1 MKKLYNILFS
11 TRLTAILFILF
22 AAANGIA
29 TFIENDY
36 GTQASKALVYNT
48 WWFELIML
56 IFVGNFIGNIF
67 RYRLL
72 RKEKISVLM
81 FHLSFILIL
90 IGAGITRY
98 ISYEAIM
105 PIKEGETTNLML
117 SEKTT
122 LNIHVDDSK
131 EAREINKRFYFAP
144 EIGPETRFIPLV
156 SRFFNF
162 LRGGNDFSVDTD
174 FRDQPVTVNYVSY
187 LPNAYEK
194 FEADT
199 LNSSESEEFLQFVES
214 GDGGRHDHYIK
225 KGEVAN
231 IHNVLVSYENKTEG
245 ALNIFTVNDTLRM
258 QSPFEGDYMIMAT
271 QAKGKVV
278 KDSVQTFNL
287 RALHNLGNMQFV
299 VPQVGIKGKIVEVS
313 SDKKDE
319 HPADKLTV
327 EIVTKND
334 KKIVDLYGYQYAATP
349 PEMFSMDG
357 LNFRISY
364 GAKQLQL
371 PFSIKLNDFQLDR
384 YPGSES
390 PKSYASEVT
399 VMDNGNNFDF
409 RIFMNHILIHKGYK
423 FFQSSYRITDDYEE
437 THLSVNHDAVGTW
450 VTYIGYS
457 FLYTGLIMILF
468 SKTSRFADL
477 RKMLNK
483 IKKKKAA
490 LSLLVVLSA
499 GTIFAQ
505 DNHIQHGLSKQKV
518 DSILNAQLVT
528 EQHAERF
535 GSLVI
540 QDENGRMK
548 PVNTFTSELL
558 RKVSKKDTYNEMD
571 ANQVAVSMVTN
582 PRIWMSVP
590 FIYIKS
596 ANTKVR
602 EMIGIPRDQE
612 YARLSDFF
620 TNKGE
625 YKLSQEVEKAYKKKI
640 KNKFEESVL
649 NIDGR
654 ITILYQAIINGS
666 IFKFFP
672 LQGDENNKWFS
683 YVEHKLAGFKGT
695 DSLYVSNVI
704 PLYANGLKL
713 ATTENDYS
721 KADEFLESIHK
732 YQHKF
737 GGAVMPSDR
746 QIGLEL
752 FYNKYDIFKS
762 LFMYYMTAALFL
774 FIVVIVQIFNASNLI
789 NKLVKTGIFIIVAL
803 FIYHTIGLAI
813 RWYISGYAPWSNGY
827 ESMIYIAWATMLFGL
842 VFGKKSALTV
852 AATTFVTSM
861 ILMIAHWNW
870 MDPSI
875 GTLVPVLDSYWL
887 MIHVSIIVGS
897 YGPFTISMILG
908 MLALILFAI
917 TTKKN
922 KPKIDLAIKEITV
935 INEMSLTIGLVMLT
949 IGNFLGGMWANE
961 SWGRYWGWDPKET
974 WALVS
979 IMIYAFVLHMRL
991 VPGLRSRFAFNM
1003 VAVFSFTTILMT
1015 YLGVN
1020 HLLSGLHSYAT
1031 GDPAPVPNEIWG
1043 WLLVSVLLSILAYIK
1058 YKRHYK
1064 KPSKRAQ

>member
-1 MKKLYNILFS
+1 MKKIYNILFS
-11 TRLTAILFILF
+11 TRLTAILFVVF
-22 AAANGIA
+22 GAAMGIA

-36 GTQASKALVYNT
+36 GTQASKALVYNS
-48 WWFELIML
+48 WWFQLTML

-81 FHLSFILIL
+81 FHLAFIVI
-90 IGAGITRY
+90 IVGAAITRY

-105 PIKEGETTNLML
+105 PIQEGETTNLML

-122 LNIHVDDSK
+122 LNVHVDDGN
-131 EAREINKRFYFAP
+131 EAREINKLYYFTP
-144 EIGPETRFIPLV
+144 EIGSETRFIPMV
-156 SRFFNF
+156 SKFFNF
-162 LRGGNDFSVDTD
+162 LRGGNNFSLKAD
-174 FRDQPVTVNYVSY
+174 FRDKPVTVNYVSF
-187 LPNAYEK
+187 LPNAFEK
-194 FEADT
+194 FEEDT
-199 LNSSESEEFLQFVES
+199 SGEEFLHFVES
-214 GDGGRHDHYIK
+214 GGGGRHDHYIK

-231 IHNVLVSYENKTEG
+231 IHNALVAFENQTEG
-245 ALNIFTVNDTLRM
+245 AVNIFTENDTLRIK
-258 QSPFEGDYMIMAT
+258 SPFEGNYMVMAT
-271 QAKGKVV
+271 QATGTIV
-278 KDSVQTFNL
+278 KDSVQVFNL
-287 RALHNLGNMQFV
+287 RALHNIGSLQFV
-299 VPQVGIKGKIVEVS
+299 VPEKGIKGKLVEVS
-313 SDKKDE
+313 SENKEE
-319 HPADKLTV
+319 HPADKLTIEV
-327 EIVTKND
+327 VTKND
-334 KKIVDLYGYQYAATP
+334 KKIVDLYGYKYAATP

-384 YPGSES
+384 YPGSNS

-399 VMDNGNNFDF
+399 VMDNGENFDF
-409 RIFMNHILIHKGYK
+409 RVFMNNILIHKGYK
-423 FFQSSYRITDDYEE
+423 FFQSSYTITDEYEE

-450 VTYIGYS
+450 VTYLGYS
-457 FLYTGLIMILF
+457 LLYTGLIMILF

-477 RKMLNK
+477 RRMLNK
-483 IKKKKAA
+483 IKKKKEA
-490 LSLLVVLSA
+490 L
-499 GTIFAQ
+499 TILILMFSGLTFAQ
-505 DNHIQHGLSKQKV
+505 GSHIQHGMSKVQVDSTLTAQKV
-518 DSILNAQLVT
+518 SVEHAQ
-528 EQHAERF
+528 RF
-535 GSLVI
+535 GSLII

-558 RKVSKKDTYNEMD
+558 RKVSKKDTYNGMN

-590 FIYIKS
+590 FIYVKS
-596 ANTKVR
+596 ANTKLRDILGVP
-602 EMIGIPRDQE
+602 EDQE
-612 YARLSDFF
+612 YLRLSDMF
-620 TNKGE
+620 TDRGE

-649 NIDGR
+649 NVDGR
-654 ITILYQAIINGS
+654 VTLLYQAIINGS

-672 LQGDENNKWFS
+672 LQNEENNKWFS
-683 YVEHKLAGFKGT
+683 YVEHKLAGFTGT
-695 DSLYVSNVI
+695 DSLYVANII
-704 PLYANGLKL
+704 PLYSGSLKL
-713 ATTENDYS
+713 ATSKKDYS
-721 KADEFLESIHK
+721 KANEFLESIHK

-746 QIGLEL
+746 KVELEI

-762 LFMYYMTAALFL
+762 LFMYYMYGALFL
-774 FIVVIVQIFNASNLI
+774 FIVVMVQIFNGSTLV
-789 NKLVKTGIFIIVAL
+789 NKLVKAGIFIIAGL
-803 FIYHTIGLAI
+803 FIYHTIGLGI
-813 RWYISGYAPWSNGY
+813 RWYISGHAPWSNGY

-842 VFGKKSALTV
+842 LFGKKSALTV

-887 MIHVSIIVGS
+887 MIHVAIIVAS
-897 YGPFTISMILG
+897 YGPFTIGMILG
-908 MLALILFAI
+908 LISLVLFAI
-917 TTKKN
+917 TTKNN
-922 KPKIDLAIKEITV
+922 KRKIDLAIKEITV
-935 INEMSLTIGLVMLT
+935 INEMSITIGLIMLT

-979 IMIYAFVLHMRL
+979 IMVYAFVLHMRI
-991 VPGLRSRFAFNM
+991 VPGLRSRFTFNM
-1003 VAVFSFTTILMT
+1003 VAVFAYTTILMT

-1031 GDPAPVPNEIWG
+1031 GDAAPIPNEIWG
-1043 WLLVSVLLSILAYIK
+1043 WLIVSAIISILAYIK
-1058 YKRHYK
+1058 YKKYYK
-1064 KPSKRAQ
+1064 KPSSRDLKK

>member
-1 MKKLYNILFS
+1 MKKLYNTLFS
-11 TRLTAILFILF
+11 TRLTAVLFLVF
-22 AAANGIA
+22 GAANGIA

-67 RYRLL
+67 RYRLI

-81 FHLSFILIL
+81 FHLAFIVIL

-105 PIKEGETTNLML
+105 PIREGETTNLML

-122 LNIHVDDSK
+122 LNVHVDDGN
-131 EAREINKRFYFAP
+131 EARELHKLYYFAP
-144 EIGPETRFIPLV
+144 EIGSETRFIPLV

-162 LRGGNDFSVDTD
+162 LRGGNKFSLKAD
-174 FRDQPVTVNYVSY
+174 FRDKPVTVNYVSY

-194 FEADT
+194 FEED
-199 LNSSESEEFLQFVES
+199 NSGEEFLQFVES
-214 GDGGRHDHYIK
+214 GGGGRHDHYIK

-231 IHNVLVSYENKTEG
+231 IHNALIAFENKTEG
-245 ALNIFTVNDTLRM
+245 AINIFTENDTLKI
-258 QSPFEGDYMIMAT
+258 QSPFEGDYMVMAT
-271 QAKGKVV
+271 QAKGKIV
-278 KDSVQTFNL
+278 KDSVQVFNL
-287 RALHNLGNMQFV
+287 RALHNIGNLQFV
-299 VPQVGIKGKIVEVS
+299 VPKKGTKGKLVEVS
-313 SDKKDE
+313 SDDKE
-319 HPADKLTV
+319 AHPADKLTV
-327 EIVTKND
+327 EVVTEND
-334 KKIVDLYGYQYAATP
+334 KKTIDLYGYKFAATP

-364 GAKQLQL
+364 GANQLQL

-399 VMDNGNNFDF
+399 VMDNGENFDF
-409 RIFMNHILIHKGYK
+409 RIFMNNILIHKGFK
-423 FFQSSYRITDDYEE
+423 FFQSSYRITDEYEE
-437 THLSVNHDAVGTW
+437 THLSVNHDSVGTF
-450 VTYIGYS
+450 VTYLGYS
-457 FLYTGLIMILF
+457 LLYTGLIMILF

-477 RKMLNK
+477 RRMLNK
-483 IKKKKAA
+483 IKKKKAKLTMLVFLFCAVAFAQENHNNHA
-490 LSLLVVLSA
+490 LSKEK
-499 GTIFAQ
+499 I
-505 DNHIQHGLSKQKV
+505 
-518 DSILNAQLVT
+518 DSILSAQAVSK
-528 EQHAERF
+528 EHAERF

-558 RKVSKKDTYNEMD
+558 RKVSKKDTYNGLD

-590 FIYIKS
+590 FIYVKP

-602 EMIGIPRDQE
+602 NLLGVPEDQK
-612 YARLSDFF
+612 YLRLSDMF

-625 YKLSQEVEKAYKKKI
+625 YKLSEEAEKAYKKKI
-640 KNKFEESVL
+640 KNKYEESVL

-654 ITILYQAIINGS
+654 VTILYQAIINGS

-695 DSLYVSNVI
+695 DSLYVANVI
-704 PLYANGLKL
+704 PLYANGLQL
-713 ATTENDYS
+713 ATTEGDYS

-737 GGAVMPSDR
+737 GGEVMPSDR
-746 QIGLEL
+746 KIELEL

-762 LFMYYMTAALFL
+762 LFMYYMFAALLL
-774 FIVVIVQIFNASNLI
+774 FIVVIVQIFNSSNLV
-789 NKLVKTGIFIIVAL
+789 NKLVKGGIIIIGLL
-803 FIYHTIGLAI
+803 FIYHTVGLGV
-813 RWYISGYAPWSNGY
+813 RWYISGHAPWSNGY
-827 ESMIYIAWATMLFGL
+827 EAMIYVAWATMLFGL
-842 VFGKKSALTV
+842 LFGKKSALTV
-852 AATTFVTSM
+852 AATTFVVSM

-870 MDPSI
+870 LDPTI

-887 MIHVSIIVGS
+887 MIHVAIIVGS
-897 YGPFTISMILG
+897 YGPLTIGMVLG
-908 MLALILFAI
+908 LLALVLIAV

-922 KPKIDLAIKEITV
+922 KPKLDLAIKEITV
-935 INEMSLTIGLVMLT
+935 INEMALTIGLVMLT
-949 IGNFLGGMWANE
+949 VGNFLGGMWANE

-979 IMIYAFVLHMRL
+979 IMVYAFVLHMRL
-991 VPGLRSRFAFNM
+991 VPGLRSRFTFNM
-1003 VAVFSFTTILMT
+1003 ISVFAFASILMT
-1015 YLGVN
+1015 FLGVN
-1020 HLLSGLHSYAT
+1020 HLLSGLHSYAV
-1031 GDPAPVPNEIWG
+1031 GDAAPIPNEIWG
-1043 WLLVSVLLSILAYIK
+1043 WLIVSVIISILAYIK
-1058 YKRHYK
+1058 FKKHYR
-1064 KPSKRAQ
+1064 KPSKKGLEKK